1 MDYSDCPSRC
11 ISLALSDPKDPNL
24 AKNIHCSDGHQSTF
38 EDCSDLYQLIDE
50 VTNAVNGV
58 VNNSDILYDA
68 KIAKENIF
76 KWQQHIIR
84 HVQQNKAKV
93 NAMGLIN
100 KCTRLWITDY
110 CQKVLPMQFR
120 EGQCSYFGKKGMTL
134 HADVFLLQS
143 TPGVNKQ

>member
-24 AKNIHCSDGHQSTF
+24 AKNIHYSDGHQSTF

-76 KWQQHIIR
+76 K
-84 HVQQNKAKV
+84 
-93 NAMGLIN
+93 
-100 KCTRLWITDY
+100 
-110 CQKVLPMQFR
+110 
-120 EGQCSYFGKKGMTL
+120 
-134 HADVFLLQS
+134 
-143 TPGVNKQ
+143 

>member
-24 AKNIHCSDGHQSTF
+24 EKNIHCSDGHQSTF

-76 KWQQHIIR
+76 K
-84 HVQQNKAKV
+84 
-93 NAMGLIN
+93 
-100 KCTRLWITDY
+100 
-110 CQKVLPMQFR
+110 
-120 EGQCSYFGKKGMTL
+120 
-134 HADVFLLQS
+134 
-143 TPGVNKQ
+143 